1 MYDTDSMMALSNY
14 SYSYYDWINNNC
26 FSSAYF
32 YIRFSDDDSTFD
44 NLKSITCAARSL
56 NPRVNLS
63 SSIVGNV
70 VVLKSISKHFVFYK
84 GVIILP

>member
-14 SYSYYDWINNNC
+14 SYNYYDWTNNKC
-26 FSSAYF
+26 SSSAYF

-44 NLKSITCAARSL
+44 NMRSITCAASSL
-56 NPRVNLS
+56 NPRVNLT

-70 VVLKSISKHFVFYK
+70 VVLKSISKNVVF
-84 GVIILP
+84 